1 MNRKNARFF
10 SHFVGVNLATF
21 DEYVE
26 SEVELTS
33 NPLDEVLKE
42 IFTVDS
48 RSGLP
53 RGDIQY
59 FLSKDGNPQVK
70 AWLESNLLHPRVANG
85 MADPAKVS
93 DDLIVEMSRKSDET
107 TDSYAARIMGI
118 YDEAKANLAE
128 LQAKNEPPKTE

>member
-1 MNRKNARFF
+1 MNRKFAKYF
-10 SHFVGVNLATF
+10 SHFQGVNLATF
-21 DEYVE
+21 DEHIEKEVE
-26 SEVELTS
+26 STY

-42 IFTVDS
+42 IFTVDP

-70 AWLESNLLHPRVANG
+70 AWLETNLLQPRVANG

-93 DDLIVEMSRKSDET
+93 DDLIVEMSRRSDET

-118 YDEAKANLAE
+118 YDEAQANLAA
-128 LQAKNEPPKTE
+128 LQAKSETKTE

>member
-1 MNRKNARFF
+1 MNRKYAKYF
-10 SHFVGVNLATF
+10 SHFDGVNLAVA
-21 DEYVE
+21 DEPEVIEVE
-26 SEVELTS
+26 SVY

-42 IFTVDS
+42 IFTVDP

-70 AWLESNLLHPRVANG
+70 AWLESNLLQPRVANG

-93 DDLIVEMSRKSDET
+93 DDLIVEMSRRPDET
-107 TDSYAARIMGI
+107 TDSYAARVMDI
-118 YDEAKANLAE
+118 YDEAQTNLAA
-128 LQAKNEPPKTE
+128 LKAQQEPKFK

>member
-10 SHFVGVNLATF
+10 SHFVGINLATF

-26 SEVELTS
+26 KEVES
-33 NPLDEVLKE
+33 VYNPLDDVLKE
-42 IFTVDS
+42 IFTVDP

-70 AWLESNLLHPRVANG
+70 AWLESNLLQPRVAHG

-93 DDLIVEMSRKSDET
+93 DDLIAEMSRRPDET

-118 YDEAKANLAE
+118 YDEAQANLAALNASQE
-128 LQAKNEPPKTE
+128 TKSD

>member
-1 MNRKNARFF
+1 MKRYCAKFF
-10 SHFVGVNLATF
+10 SHFQGVNLNTF
-21 DEYVE
+21 DVHNDD
-26 SEVELTS
+26 VIELTS

-42 IFTVDS
+42 IFTVDP

-70 AWLESNLLHPRVANG
+70 AWLESNLLQPRVTNG
-85 MADPAKVS
+85 MSDPSKVS
-93 DDLIVEMSRKSDET
+93 DDLIVEMSRKPDET

-118 YDEAKANLAE
+118 YDEAQANLAALNAYQE
-128 LQAKNEPPKTE
+128 TKSD